1 MKSQILLSG
10 IQPSGTLHIGNYL
23 GAIKQ
28 WVELQKNYKEYI
40 AIVDLHA
47 ITVPQEPKELYKNTL
62 ELAALLIACGIDP
75 VRSQTPESAHRTSN
89 GVDPKKTTL
98 FIQSHVPAHTEL
110 GWILNTL
117 TPIGELERM
126 TQFKEKQEKAG
137 LLAGLL
143 NYPTLMAAD
152 ILLYSPDVVPV
163 GEDQLQHLELARTLA
178 RKFNSRFGETLKEP
192 KALLVKDAARIMG
205 LDDPSQ
211 KMSKSAESV
220 NNYIALLDSPDEI
233 RRKIKIAVTD
243 SGSEIKYDISQKPA
257 ISNLLAIYSGFS
269 GMDVK
274 KIEEK
279 YAGKGYAEFKK
290 DLAEV
295 IIADLEPVQKKY
307 KDLSKNKNTLIKIL
321 KGGAKQASAIANKTL
336 LEVKKK
342 VGFVL

>member
-75 VRSQTPESAHRTSN
+75 VRSQTPEASADAPTAHRTSN

-152 ILLYSPDVVPV
+152 IPLYIPAVV
-163 GEDQLQHLELARTLA
+163 
-178 RKFNSRFGETLKEP
+178 
-192 KALLVKDAARIMG
+192 
-205 LDDPSQ
+205 
-211 KMSKSAESV
+211 SV
-220 NNYIALLDSPDEI
+220 
-233 RRKIKIAVTD
+233 
-243 SGSEIKYDISQKPA
+243 
-257 ISNLLAIYSGFS
+257 
-269 GMDVK
+269 
-274 KIEEK
+274 
-279 YAGKGYAEFKK
+279 
-290 DLAEV
+290 
-295 IIADLEPVQKKY
+295 
-307 KDLSKNKNTLIKIL
+307 
-321 KGGAKQASAIANKTL
+321 
-336 LEVKKK
+336 
-342 VGFVL
+342 